1 MDVIA
6 VQTSA
11 VVTDGEV
18 VWSWPLDAE
27 VCATRQRRVV
37 AKWGQESR
45 SPGRARRTPLKRS
58 RREGR
63 GRTQAVVATPSVFIP
78 DNNSSSA
85 SAGVFHP
92 SVFLGRELSAAATAA
107 ISSAS

>member
-37 AKWGQESR
+37 AKWGQERR
-45 SPGRARRTPLKRS
+45 SPGRARRTP
-58 RREGR
+58 
-63 GRTQAVVATPSVFIP
+63 
-78 DNNSSSA
+78 
-85 SAGVFHP
+85 
-92 SVFLGRELSAAATAA
+92 
-107 ISSAS
+107 